1 MAQYMPPTAQ
11 QQPPGASRSRA
22 TSSASIKYHP
32 DNPKNLQPPTP
43 QASAP
48 MAIPAYVHQGGPTL
62 AGQPFLG
69 TPPVANSAYFGTP
82 PHQSMATPPVNPNY
96 YGTSPGYFG
105 TSPGRLHPQTQ
116 LHPAYPGLPSS
127 GPPTSQSQPYTPSGV
142 PYPNYA
148 GPPFVD
154 QDGYMR
160 PPQDTRRA
168 SATSTHSHHSGRSDR
183 SHRSHHSSGRRDSNR
198 PAPRRHSEVPRYS
211 DDEDSEDE
219 RESHRRHSEGGE
231 RKPRAKPPKPHR
243 PTWGDTVYGMFGVIK
258 DALGPRDK
266 Y

>member
-22 TSSASIKYHP
+22 TSRASIKYHP
-32 DNPKNLQPPTP
+32 DNPRNLQPPTP
-43 QASAP
+43 QPSAP
-48 MAIPAYVHQGGPTL
+48 MPIPAYVQQGGPTF

-69 TPPVANSAYFGTP
+69 TPPVANAAYFGTP
-82 PHQSMATPPVNPNY
+82 PGQSMGVTPPVNANY
-96 YGTSPGYFG
+96 YGSSPGYFG

-116 LHPAYPGLPSS
+116 LHPGYPVMPNS
-127 GPPTSQSQPYTPSGV
+127 GPPTSQSQPYTPPGV
-142 PYPNYA
+142 ANRNYA
-148 GPPFVD
+148 GPSFVD

-160 PPQDTRRA
+160 PPRDTRRA
-168 SATSTHSHHSGRSDR
+168 SATSTHSHRSGRSDR
-183 SHRSHHSSGRRDSNR
+183 SHRSHHSSGRRDSQR

-211 DDEDSEDE
+211 DDNDDSDDE
-219 RESHRRHSEGGE
+219 GERRRRHSEGGE
-231 RKPRAKPPKPHR
+231 RKPKPPKPHR
-243 PTWGDTVYGMFGVIK
+243 PTWGDTVYGMFGIIK